1 MRLAQ
6 YQVRTLAIALFLA
19 TPVAG
24 NETPANVP
32 VELSFTAATTY
43 DDPFNTVSV
52 DLMVTTPSGKQLKVP
67 MFWAG
72 KNVWKARYASAETGM
87 HRWQTVCNDID
98 DAGLHGVTGA
108 ITVTPYAGG
117 NSLYQHGPPRVANDG
132 RHFAQDDG
140 TPWLWIGDTCWMGL
154 CTRLA
159 WPEDFQRYVADRK
172 QKGFN
177 VIQIV
182 AGLYPDM
189 PAFDARG
196 ANEAGFPWTKNY
208 GRIRPEYFDAADT
221 RIRYLVD
228 QGMVPCLVGA
238 WGFHM
243 PWMGEERLEQHWRYL
258 LARYA
263 AYPVTFCVAGEA
275 NLPYYLT
282 EGFPFDDRKQV
293 TRWTKVARYVR
304 QTDPYHRLLSIHPT
318 GLGRLSARGSIDDTR
333 LLDFDMLQTGHG
345 DVGSLGPT
353 VDTARW
359 TYAQEPT
366 MPFLNSE
373 VCYEGILDS
382 CDDSVQRLMT
392 WTSLLCGAAGHTYG
406 ANGIWQI
413 NRRDQPYGTSP
424 NGTDYGQ
431 TSWDEALALPG
442 SAQVGLAGRILQRFP
457 WQQLRPLQEAA
468 SFEGDTVPVNW
479 GTWIWD
485 PESKSTEHAAVGS
498 RFFRHVFD
506 VRAGRDV
513 DQATLFVACDNNVT
527 IWINDQLVG
536 TQRGWNPSG
545 RLVGIEDLLKPGR
558 NVIAVHG
565 RNMPAP
571 VDKNPAGLLLSLRIE
586 FADGKSESIRS
597 SQDWRVVRQA
607 DDSWRKIGFDD
618 SRWQQARSMGP
629 NGAAPWGQVT
639 ASYNRYLVPYCAGT
653 ADGRLLLVYLPVARQ
668 TVVHNLIVGK
678 KYAAS
683 WINPIDGRQH
693 SIGPVTVDKA
703 GNWRP
708 PLPPRRRQDW
718 LLVVECR

>member
-1 MRLAQ
+1 MRPARHPFCALTVALLLAS
-6 YQVRTLAIALFLA
+6 
-19 TPVAG
+19 PVAG
-24 NETPANVP
+24 SDTPANIP
-32 VELSFTAATTY
+32 VELSFTAASAH

-67 MFWAG
+67 MFWVG
-72 KNVWKARYASAETGM
+72 KNVWKARYASPEIGV
-87 HRWQTVCNDID
+87 HRWRTTCNNRNDK
-98 DAGLHGVTGA
+98 GLHGVIGT
-108 ITVTPYAGG
+108 IRVTPYEG
-117 NSLYQHGPPRVANDG
+117 NNTLYRHGPLRVADDA
-132 RHFAQDDG
+132 RHFEHLDG

-154 CTRLA
+154 CTRLS
-159 WPEDFQRYVADRK
+159 WPEDFQHYVADRK

-189 PAFDARG
+189 PAFDPRG

-243 PWMGEERLEQHWRYL
+243 PWMGEERLKQHWRYL
-258 LARYA
+258 IARYA
-263 AYPVTFCVAGEA
+263 AYPIVLCVAGEA

-282 EGFPFDDRKQV
+282 DGFPFDDRKQV
-293 TRWTKVARYVR
+293 TQWTEVTRYVR
-304 QTDPYHRLLSIHPT
+304 ETDPYDRLLSIHPT
-318 GLGRLSARGSIDDTR
+318 GLGRLSARGAIDDTR

-353 VDTARW
+353 VNTARW
-359 TYAQEPT
+359 TYAQKPT

-392 WTSLLCGAAGHTYG
+392 WSSLLCGAAGHTYG

-431 TSWDEALALPG
+431 TAWDEALVLPG
-442 SAQVGLAGRILQRFP
+442 STQVGLAGRILQRFP
-457 WQQLRPLQEAA
+457 WQQLQPLRDAA
-468 SFEGDTVPVNW
+468 EFESNPTAVDW
-479 GTWIWD
+479 GTWIWS

-498 RFFRHVFD
+498 RFFRRVFD
-506 VRAGRDV
+506 LPADREVH
-513 DQATLFVACDNNVT
+513 QATLFAACDDNAT
-527 IWINDQLVG
+527 LWINNQRIG
-536 TQRGWNPSG
+536 TQQGWNPSG
-545 RLVGIEDLLKPGR
+545 RFVGMEDLLKSGR

-571 VDKNPAGLLLSLRIE
+571 VTRNPAGLLLSLHIE
-586 FADGKSESIRS
+586 FADGKTTDIRS
-597 SQDWRVVRQA
+597 SQVWRVAEQA
-607 DDSWRKIGFDD
+607 GKSWRRADFDD

-629 NGAAPWGQVT
+629 NGTAPWGRVT
-639 ASYNRYLVPYCAGT
+639 VARNPYLIPYCAGT
-653 ADGRLLLVYLPVARQ
+653 SDGRLRLVYLPLGQRMVI
-668 TVVHNLIVGK
+668 HNLVAGK
-678 KYAAS
+678 SYTAS
-683 WINPIDGRQH
+683 WINPIDGKTQR
-693 SIGPVTVDKA
+693 IGAIKADKA

-708 PLPPRRRQDW
+708 PLPPQRRHDW
-718 LLVVECR
+718 LLVVQW